1 MAVSLEFCLL
11 GPLVVRRDGVDVPVP
26 AGKPRAVLA
35 ALLLGAGDLVTVNQL
50 AEVLWGGHPPPS
62 ARVSVQNHVKRL
74 RQALGD
80 AGRARIR
87 TQPGG
92 YVMDVAAGELDVS
105 RFQASL
111 AEARVAARDRSWEQA
126 SAQASAAMLL
136 WRGEPLAGVDSELLA
151 RQAVPYL
158 AEIRLQAWETR
169 LEAEVELGHYGDAIA
184 ELRRLIAEYP
194 LSEHPHALL
203 MMTLHRCGRHAEAL
217 AVYQATRRIL
227 IDQLGAEP
235 GPELRQ
241 AHQRVLD
248 GDQGAAAAPDPRAG
262 FIGAAGPTL
271 PGDAPAG
278 AAAAPKGGLARTGA
292 EPVVPRQLPGPV
304 RQFVGRDSE
313 LAALTALLDRAGT
326 TPHAVLISAIGG
338 MAGVGKTALAV
349 RWAHQIAERF
359 PDGQLYVNLRG
370 YDLDEPLPAADV
382 LAGFL
387 RDLGVPGPDIPAGC
401 SERAA
406 RFRSLLAGR
415 RMLVV
420 LDNAA
425 QAEQVRPFLA
435 GSPGCVTLVTSRKAL
450 AGLVARDGAVR
461 LDLDLLPR
469 AGAVELLR
477 ALIGARVDADPA
489 AADALAARCARLPLA
504 LRVAAELAAAR
515 PVVSLAELAGELAD
529 QQRLDMLDAGE
540 DPRAGIRAVFSWSC
554 KYLDADAARLFRL
567 VSLHPGLGF
576 GVQATAALAATTA
589 VHARRLLDGLARAH
603 LVQAAAPGRYALHDL
618 LRAYARE
625 LASIH
630 DGEGEQRA
638 ALTRLFDY
646 YLQASAAAMDTLFP
660 AEAANRPAIAP
671 PAGCALPPV
680 ENLAAAREWLDGE
693 RANLA
698 ATAMHTAAHGW
709 PGHAI
714 SLAATLFRYLD
725 AGGHFAEAVII
736 HRNARD
742 AAAQIADPNAEADA
756 LTSLGLVD
764 LHQGRYLQATAQLQQ
779 ALALSR
785 ETGDRNRQARAL
797 QDLGLGDFQQGRWP
811 QAAGQLEQAMDLFGQ
826 TGDRIGQARVLGN
839 LGIIAFQQGR
849 PDQAAGHLHQALAVY
864 RQASH
869 PAGEAYILANLGG
882 GELLQGRYQQATSH
896 LQQALPL
903 FRETGNR
910 TGEAHVLANLGIIDL
925 RHGRCQQATSSLQQA
940 LDLFR
945 QTSDRSGEAEA
956 LNGLGEVLLVTG
968 EPERARNQHANALAL
983 TTGTGDI
990 YEQAR
995 AHHGLARCCPA
1006 DDVGLSRRHL
1016 NQALTLYSSL
1026 GAPEADQI
1034 RTQLAAGDTAPS
1046 R

>member
-1 MAVSLEFCLL
+1 MAVSFEFCLL
-11 GPLVVRRDGVDVPVP
+11 GPLVVRRDGLDVAVP
-26 AGKPRAVLA
+26 AGKPRTVLA
-35 ALLLGAGDLVTVNQL
+35 ALLLDAGELVTVGRL
-50 AEVLWGGHPPPS
+50 AEVLWGADPPPS

-74 RQALGD
+74 RQALGE

-87 TQPGG
+87 TEPGG

-105 RFQASL
+105 RFQVSL
-111 AEARVAARDRSWEQA
+111 AAARAAVRDRQWGQA
-126 SAQASAAMLL
+126 SAQASAALLL
-136 WRGEPLAGVDSELLA
+136 WRGEPLVGVDSELLVQQA
-151 RQAVPYL
+151 RL
-158 AEIRLQAWETR
+158 A
-169 LEAEVELGHYGDAIA
+169 AEMELGHHGDAIV
-184 ELRRLIAEYP
+184 ELRRLTAAHP
-194 LSEHPHALL
+194 LREHPHALL
-203 MMTLHRCGRHAEAL
+203 MMALQRCGRQAEAL
-217 AVYQATRRIL
+217 TAYRAARRIL
-227 IDQLGAEP
+227 ISQLGAEP

-248 GDQGAAAAPDPRAG
+248 GDQSGAAAPGPAPLAPGGGRAV
-262 FIGAAGPTL
+262 A
-271 PGDAPAG
+271 
-278 AAAAPKGGLARTGA
+278 
-292 EPVVPRQLPGPV
+292 PRQLPGSV

-313 LAALTALLDRAGT
+313 LAALTALLDRADV
-326 TPHAVLISAIGG
+326 TPDAVLISAIGG
-338 MAGVGKTALAV
+338 TAGVGKTALAV

-370 YDLDEPLPAADV
+370 YDLDEPLPAADA

-401 SERAA
+401 DERAA

-425 QAEQVRPFLA
+425 QAEQVRPFLP
-435 GSPGCVTLVTSRKAL
+435 GSPGCVTLVTSRDAL

-461 LDLDLLPR
+461 LDLDLLPP
-469 AGAVELLR
+469 AGAVELMR

-489 AADALAARCARLPLA
+489 AAYALADRCARLPLA

-515 PVVSLAELAGELAD
+515 PAVSLAELAGELAD
-529 QQRLDMLDAGE
+529 RQQRLDLLDAGG
-540 DPRAGIRAVFSWSC
+540 DPRAGIRAVFSWS
-554 KYLDADAARLFRL
+554 YQHLGAGAARLFRL
-567 VSLHPGLGF
+567 VSLHPGLDF
-576 GVQATAALAATTA
+576 GVQAAAALAATTT
-589 VHARRLLDGLARAH
+589 VHSRRMLDALARAH

-630 DGEGEQRA
+630 DGDGEQRA

-660 AEAANRPAIAP
+660 AEADRRPTMP
-671 PAGCALPPV
+671 PPVGCALPPL
-680 ENLAAAREWLDGE
+680 ENVTAARDWLDAE

-698 ATAMHTAAHGW
+698 ATAGHAAGHGW

-714 SLAATLFRYLD
+714 RLAAILFRYLD

-736 HRNARD
+736 HGHARD
-742 AAAQIADPNAEADA
+742 AATQASDPDAEADA
-756 LTSLGLVD
+756 LISLGLVD
-764 LHQGRYLQATAQLQQ
+764 LHQGRYQQATAQLQQ

-785 ETGDRNRQARAL
+785 ETGDRHRQARAL
-797 QDLGLGDFQQGRWP
+797 QDLGLGDFQQGRWR
-811 QAAGQLEQAMDLFGQ
+811 QAARQLEQAMDLFGQ
-826 TGDRIGQARVLGN
+826 TGDRIGQARALGN

-849 PDQAAGHLHQALAVY
+849 PDQAAGHLRQALAVY
-864 RQASH
+864 REIGY

-882 GELLQGRYQQATSH
+882 GELQQGRYQQAAGH
-896 LQQALPL
+896 LRQALPL

-910 TGEAHVLANLGIIDL
+910 TGEAHVLANLGILDL
-925 RHGRCQQATSSLQQA
+925 RQGCCHQATTSLQQA

-945 QTSDRSGEAEA
+945 QTGDRSGEAEA
-956 LNGLGEVLLVTG
+956 LNGLGEVLLATG
-968 EPERARNQHANALAL
+968 EPDGARAQHASALDL

-995 AHHGLARCCPA
+995 AHHGLASCCHA
-1006 DDVGLSRRHL
+1006 ARDLSLSRQHL
-1016 NQALTLYSSL
+1016 NQALTLYVSL

-1034 RTQLAAGDTAPS
+1034 RTQLAAGDHDRAEPIATSAEGGFHP
-1046 R
+1046 

>member
-1 MAVSLEFCLL
+1 MAVSFEFCLL
-11 GPLVVRRDGVDVPVP
+11 GPLVVRRDGLDVAVP
-26 AGKPRAVLA
+26 AGKPRTVLA
-35 ALLLGAGDLVTVNQL
+35 ALLLDAGELVTVGRL
-50 AEVLWGGHPPPS
+50 AEVLWGADPPPS

-74 RQALGD
+74 RQALGE

-87 TQPGG
+87 TEPGG

-105 RFQASL
+105 RFQVSL
-111 AEARVAARDRSWEQA
+111 AAARAAVRDRQWGQA
-126 SAQASAAMLL
+126 SAQASAALLL
-136 WRGEPLAGVDSELLA
+136 WRGEPLVGVDSELLVQ
-151 RQAVPYL
+151 QAVPYL

-169 LEAEVELGHYGDAIA
+169 LEAEMELGHHGDAIV
-184 ELRRLIAEYP
+184 ELRRLTAAHP
-194 LSEHPHALL
+194 LREHPHALL
-203 MMTLHRCGRHAEAL
+203 MMALQRCGRQAEAL
-217 AVYQATRRIL
+217 TAYRAARRIL
-227 IDQLGAEP
+227 ISQLGAEP

-248 GDQGAAAAPDPRAG
+248 GDQSGAAAPGPAPLAPGGGRAV
-262 FIGAAGPTL
+262 A
-271 PGDAPAG
+271 
-278 AAAAPKGGLARTGA
+278 
-292 EPVVPRQLPGPV
+292 PRQLPSPV

-313 LAALTALLDRAGT
+313 LAALTALLDQADT
-326 TPHAVLISAIGG
+326 MPDAVLISAIGG
-338 MAGVGKTALAV
+338 TAGVGKTALAV
-349 RWAHQIAERF
+349 RWAHQVAERF

-370 YDLDEPLPAADV
+370 YDPDEPLPAADA

-425 QAEQVRPFLA
+425 QAEQIRPFLP
-435 GSPGCVTLVTSRKAL
+435 GSPGCVTLVTSRDAL

-461 LDLDLLPR
+461 LDLDLLPP
-469 AGAVELLR
+469 AGAVELMR

-489 AADALAARCARLPLA
+489 AAYALADRCARLPLA

-515 PVVSLAELAGELAD
+515 PAVSLAELAGELAD
-529 QQRLDMLDAGE
+529 RQQRLDLLDAGG
-540 DPRAGIRAVFSWSC
+540 DPRAGIRAVFSWS
-554 KYLDADAARLFRL
+554 YQHLGAGAARLFRL
-567 VSLHPGLGF
+567 VSLHPGLDF
-576 GVQATAALAATTA
+576 GVQAAAALAATTT
-589 VHARRLLDGLARAH
+589 VHSRRMLDALARAH

-630 DGEGEQRA
+630 DGDGEQRA

-660 AEAANRPAIAP
+660 AEADRRPTMP
-671 PAGCALPPV
+671 PPVGCALPPL
-680 ENLAAAREWLDGE
+680 ENVTAARDWLDAE

-698 ATAMHTAAHGW
+698 ATAGHAAGHGW

-714 SLAATLFRYLD
+714 RLAAILFRYLD

-736 HRNARD
+736 HGHARD
-742 AAAQIADPNAEADA
+742 AATQASDPDAEADA
-756 LTSLGLVD
+756 LISLGLVD
-764 LHQGRYLQATAQLQQ
+764 LHQGRYQQATAQLQQ

-785 ETGDRNRQARAL
+785 ETGDRHRQARAL
-797 QDLGLGDFQQGRWP
+797 QDLGLGDFQQGRWR
-811 QAAGQLEQAMDLFGQ
+811 QAARQLEQAMDLFGQ
-826 TGDRIGQARVLGN
+826 TGDRIGQARALGN

-849 PDQAAGHLHQALAVY
+849 PDQAAGHLRQALAVY
-864 RQASH
+864 REIGY

-882 GELLQGRYQQATSH
+882 GELQQGRYQQAAGH
-896 LQQALPL
+896 LRQALPL

-910 TGEAHVLANLGIIDL
+910 TGEAHVLANLGILDL
-925 RHGRCQQATSSLQQA
+925 RQGCCHQATTSLQQA

-945 QTSDRSGEAEA
+945 QTGDRSGEAEA
-956 LNGLGEVLLVTG
+956 LNGLGEVLLATG
-968 EPERARNQHANALAL
+968 EPDGARAQHASALDL

-995 AHHGLARCCPA
+995 AHHGLASCCHA
-1006 DDVGLSRRHL
+1006 ARDLSLSRQHL
-1016 NQALTLYSSL
+1016 NQALTLYVSL

-1034 RTQLAAGDTAPS
+1034 RTQLAAGDHDRAEPIATSAEGGFHP
-1046 R
+1046 